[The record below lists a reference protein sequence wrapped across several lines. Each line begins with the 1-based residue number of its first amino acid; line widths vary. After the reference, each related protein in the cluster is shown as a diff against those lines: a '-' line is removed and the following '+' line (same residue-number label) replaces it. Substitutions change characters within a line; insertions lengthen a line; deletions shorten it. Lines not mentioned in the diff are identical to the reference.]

1 MKGSM
6 ASPMDHA
13 NRSEP
18 DFEALAA
25 FVEDSLGRSE
35 RAALLEHF
43 ASCERCRTIVAEL
56 ARARAATRPIGSLIA
71 VALPLAASL
80 MVAAAGGSVYWLVR
94 TTSSS
99 RVLPAVEPSKPN
111 PPAPAQPSSPGG
123 TPSVSPSGTPA
134 SGRSTT
140 PPDAT
145 DRTRAAGTRSLG
157 GKTFR
162 LVAGE
167 WIDVE
172 YRLIDA
178 LPIDDV
184 RSREELEMLDILRPF
199 AVLGRRFTVVVDD
212 RVYRVAIPSQ

>member
-1 MKGSM
+1 M
-6 ASPMDHA
+6 APPMDHA

-18 DFEALAA
+18 DFDALAA
-25 FVEDSLGRSE
+25 FVEDSLGRSK
-35 RAALLEHF
+35 RAELLEHL

-56 ARARAATRPIGSLIA
+56 ARARATRPIGSLIA

-80 MVAAAGGSVYWLVR
+80 MIAVAGGSVYWLVR
-94 TTSSS
+94 STSSS
-99 RVLPAVEPSKPN
+99 RVLPAISSSKPN
-111 PPAPAQPSSPGG
+111 PPAPAQPSSPGA
-123 TPSVSPSGTPA
+123 TPSVSPSATP
-134 SGRSTT
+134 SRGRSTT
-140 PPDAT
+140 PPDAP
-145 DRTRAAGTRSLG
+145 DRTRAAGTRFVA

-172 YRLIDA
+172 YRPIDV

-184 RSREELEMLDILRPF
+184 RSREELEALDILRPF

-212 RVYRVAIPSQ
+212 RVYRVAIPSE